1 MWNVVYPHFLIDRVV
16 DVTPALLRSLDLNY
30 LLLDVD
36 CTLKRYSEETPQ
48 PDVLEWL
55 DSMKRAGIG
64 MCLLSNG
71 VGERIGKFAERVAL
85 PYVAK
90 ACKPFPS
97 GCRRACREHSFD
109 PSRTAVIGDQIFAD
123 VMAGRLAGLRVF
135 LTTPISPEEE
145 HWFTRVKRPFE
156 RVVLRSFRKRFPDGK
171 WISQSDSTRANG

>member
-1 MWNVVYPHFLIDRVV
+1 MWNVVYPHFLIERVT
-16 DVTPALLRSLDLNY
+16 DATPERLRSLGVKN

-36 CTLKRYSEETPQ
+36 CTLKRYSATE
-48 PDVLEWL
+48 PDKDVMDWLE
-55 DSMKRAGIG
+55 SMRRAEIG

-71 VGERIGKFAERVAL
+71 VGERIGKFAARVGL

-109 PSRTAVIGDQIFAD
+109 PSETAIIGDQIFAD
-123 VMAGRLAGLRVF
+123 VMAGRLAGLKVF

-156 RVVLRSFRKRFPDGK
+156 RVVLRSFRKRYPDGK
-171 WISQSDSTRANG
+171 WVS